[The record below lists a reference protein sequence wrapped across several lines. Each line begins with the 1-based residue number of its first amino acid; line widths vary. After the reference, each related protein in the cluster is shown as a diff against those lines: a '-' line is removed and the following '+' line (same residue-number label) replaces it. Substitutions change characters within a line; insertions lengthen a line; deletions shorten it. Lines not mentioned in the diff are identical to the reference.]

1 MNIFTK
7 NALFYEYLG
16 VGMGWVDIPKPI
28 PTRILGPE
36 EEEEE
41 GLEVVFLKSPTQ
53 QSNFNVY
60 DFFICK
66 LDYFTIN

>member
-66 LDYFTIN
+66 LDYFTIY